1 MEGTAEHCRGRGGGL
16 LAEHGVWMVNT
27 AAWLCRQVGAE
38 QEIERS
44 WAMKAPLCLV
54 REGGLLGQGHWG
66 QSC

>member
-1 MEGTAEHCRGRGGGL
+1 
-16 LAEHGVWMVNT
+16 MVNT

-54 REGGLLGQGHWG
+54 REAGLLGQGHWG